1 MIKQYNKQ
9 MFAVKLLANLV
20 AASDCYNALNMFEHV
35 FTFHIS
41 HITLGINY
49 N

>member
-1 MIKQYNKQ
+1 

-20 AASDCYNALNMFEHV
+20 VASDCYIALNIFEHV
-35 FTFHIS
+35 FTLHIS
-41 HITLGINY
+41 HISCGIIY